1 VTVLIQ
7 IPALGCNEQLY
18 AKVNPLL
25 PVDLDKKVII
35 PIADRMS
42 GCAAQVLAQAPNQ
55 FILLGTSFG
64 GRVAMELALVAP
76 SRVKGLVIIGAGPG
90 PVADQAGGLKRSARM
105 RGSEFE
111 NVLTE
116 MGDIISHLPGPHG
129 VSTMNAF
136 RDMSRV
142 MGPSDMATQSDA
154 LAYREDL
161 WPRMVELECP
171 TLCLWG
177 DHDQY
182 SDTDV
187 GRKIASVVK
196 RGTFLEL
203 PNCGHFPTLEY
214 PDASAAAII
223 HWLSIS
229 HLI

>member
-18 AKVNPLL
+18 AKVNLL
-25 PVDLDKKVII
+25 LSDVTDPQVII
-35 PIADRMS
+35 PVADRMAS
-42 GCAAQVLAQAPNQ
+42 CVEHVLKHAPNQ

-76 SRVKGLVIIGAGPG
+76 LRVKGLVIIGAGPG
-90 PVADQAGGLKRSARM
+90 PVADQAEGLKRSARM
-105 RGSEFE
+105 RGGEFE

-116 MGDIISHLPGPHG
+116 LGDIISHLSGPHG

-136 RDMSRV
+136 RDMSRL
-142 MGPSDMATQSDA
+142 MGPTGMATQSDA

-161 WPRMVELECP
+161 WPRMAEVECP

-177 DHDQY
+177 DHDKY
-182 SDTDV
+182 SDADV
-187 GRKIASVVK
+187 GRRIASAVK
-196 RGTFLEL
+196 RGIFVEL
-203 PNCGHFPTLEY
+203 PDCGHFPTLEY
-214 PDASAAAII
+214 PNASAAAII
-223 HWLSIS
+223 HWLSVN